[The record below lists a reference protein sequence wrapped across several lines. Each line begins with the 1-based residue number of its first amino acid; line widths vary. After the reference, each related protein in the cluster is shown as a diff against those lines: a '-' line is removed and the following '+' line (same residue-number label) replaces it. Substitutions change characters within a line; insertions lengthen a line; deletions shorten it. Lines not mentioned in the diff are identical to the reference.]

1 MTDTQAQVIGTLL
14 LINIMIDLVML
25 YRVSRI
31 RRRLRSRLP

>member
-1 MTDTQAQVIGTLL
+1 MTDTQAHVIGTLL
-14 LINIMIDLVML
+14 IVNILIDLAML

>member
-1 MTDTQAQVIGTLL
+1 MTDTQAHVIGTLL
-14 LINIMIDLVML
+14 IVNILIDLVMF

>member
-1 MTDTQAQVIGTLL
+1 MTEIQAQIIGALL
-14 LINIMIDLVML
+14 VVNILIDLVML

>member
-1 MTDTQAQVIGTLL
+1 MTDVQAQVIGALL
-14 LINIMIDLVML
+14 VVNILIDLAMF

>member
-1 MTDTQAQVIGTLL
+1 MTDVQAQVIGTLL
-14 LINIMIDLVML
+14 IVNILIDLVML

>member
-1 MTDTQAQVIGTLL
+1 MTDAQAHILGTLL
-14 LINIMIDLVML
+14 LINIMIDLVMF